1 MKAQTIRTD
10 LGENLVVISE
20 REYLALRARAG
31 DEDAE
36 DEMTVLI
43 AAEAQ
48 RNLDEGRDV
57 ILPDWFAKAAMNG
70 NGSILRGLR
79 KHRGL
84 SQAQV
89 AETSGITQGYYS
101 DVERGAAVPTVEVL
115 DRISAA
121 LDLDPGW
128 MRRIERNRVAGA

>member
-10 LGENLVVISE
+10 LGENLVVLGE
-20 REYLALRARAG
+20 RDYLALRARAG

-36 DEMTVLI
+36 DEMTLLI
-43 AAEAQ
+43 GGQAQ
-48 RNLDEGRDV
+48 RDLDEGRDV
-57 ILPDWFAKAAMNG
+57 ILPDWFCAAAANG
-70 NGSILRGLR
+70 NGSVLRGLR

-84 SQAQV
+84 SQAHV
-89 AETSGITQGYYS
+89 AEAAGITQGYYS
-101 DVERGAAVPTVEVL
+101 EVERGGAVPTLDAL

-128 MRRIERNRVAGA
+128 MRRLERNRVTGC